1 MIELNIDEK
10 KNIAGTMLE
19 VLAVEKNLLQDA
31 MVSIEEDQF
40 SESAISY
47 ANQINKI
54 TEKINYL
61 EQNLGNL
68 I

>member
-47 ANQINKI
+47 ENQINKI